1 MNVKEYLAK
10 AYGLDETINTKLE
23 TLSMLRSLLTKTTS
37 VISGMPQGCGD
48 GRGLEKSIAKIVDL
62 ENEVN
67 RDIDELVD
75 LKANIKSMIDTIKNP
90 TQKNMMEM
98 RYLQSKSWIEISD
111 CLGKTLG
118 WVYSLH
124 LETLKDLEK
133 VFGVEQ

>member
-62 ENEVN
+62 ENEIN

-90 TQKNMMEM
+90 TQKNMMEK
-98 RYLQSKSWIEISD
+98 RYLQGKNWDEIAIELDKSRTTIFHVHNDIIS
-111 CLGKTLG
+111 
-118 WVYSLH
+118 
-124 LETLKDLEK
+124 ELEK
-133 VFGVEQ
+133 TF

>member
-62 ENEVN
+62 ENEIN

-75 LKANIKSMIDTIKNP
+75 IKANIKSMIDTIKNP
-90 TQKNMMEM
+90 SQK
-98 RYLQSKSWIEISD
+98 I
-111 CLGKTLG
+111 
-118 WVYSLH
+118 
-124 LETLKDLEK
+124 
-133 VFGVEQ
+133 

>member
-1 MNVKEYLAK
+1 MNVKEYLEK

-62 ENEVN
+62 ENEIN

-75 LKANIKSMIDTIKNP
+75 IKANIKSMIDTIKNP

-98 RYLQSKSWIEISD
+98 RYLQGKSWDEIAIELDKSRTTIFHVHNDVIS
-111 CLGKTLG
+111 
-118 WVYSLH
+118 
-124 LETLKDLEK
+124 ELEK
-133 VFGVEQ
+133 TF